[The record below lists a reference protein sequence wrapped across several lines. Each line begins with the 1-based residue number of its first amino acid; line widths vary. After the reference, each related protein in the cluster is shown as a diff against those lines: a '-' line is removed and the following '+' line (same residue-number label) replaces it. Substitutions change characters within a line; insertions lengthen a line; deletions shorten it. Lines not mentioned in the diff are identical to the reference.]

1 MASFLSKLLT
11 MLHAEC
17 SVYRL
22 VPDGILGSGIGLYL
36 VFHFSFESSFE
47 NILGFNI
54 TKCLTQDNQKVF
66 GS

>member
-1 MASFLSKLLT
+1 

-17 SVYRL
+17 IIYRL
-22 VPDGILGSGIGLYL
+22 VLDGILGSGIGLYL
-36 VFHFSFESSFE
+36 VFHFSFELSFE

>member
-1 MASFLSKLLT
+1 
-11 MLHAEC
+11 MLHSER
-17 SVYRL
+17 SIYRL

-47 NILGFNI
+47 NILGFKI
-54 TKCLTQDNQKVF
+54 TKCLTQDKKVF